1 MDWTL
6 YLRMLVGITLAFVFI
21 LIAAKI
27 LVWIISGKMLKI
39 YSFEE
44 TLENIFRNIINGI
57 KNIFKSIVQSIEV
70 KNKFGLYAGR
80 TFLIVFPIWLGI
92 EIGGDWYSFSE
103 VLWGG
108 LWILLGVAV
117 IVKLAFPSK

>member
-1 MDWTL
+1 MWTWEAVL
-6 YLRMLVGITLAFVFI
+6 DMLLWWIGAGVLGGVIGIFYVII
-21 LIAAKI
+21 LKP
-27 LVWIISGKMLKI
+27 
-39 YSFEE
+39 
-44 TLENIFRNIINGI
+44 TGI
-57 KNIFKSIVQSIEV
+57 KIKNTINNLFKSIVQSIEV

-108 LWILLGVAV
+108 LWILLGVAI
-117 IVKLAFPSK
+117 IVKLAFPSE

>member
-1 MDWTL
+1 MLLDIILTL
-6 YLRMLVGITLAFVFI
+6 VNIVILFLMIWLCAQFLLAVPKGIFFAFKKVKG
-21 LIAAKI
+21 LIGKLFKKI
-27 LVWIISGKMLKI
+27 AQ
-39 YSFEE
+39 
-44 TLENIFRNIINGI
+44 T
-57 KNIFKSIVQSIEV
+57 IEV

-80 TFLIVFPIWLGI
+80 IFLIVFPIWLGI

-117 IVKLAFPSK
+117 IVKLAFPSE